1 MNILV
6 FDIETVPDTEGGAR
20 ILGLKDLSK
29 KDIIKAMEHTQ
40 FQKSG
45 TMFQPLHLHK
55 IVAISVLY
63 KNIFDKN
70 DKISLLS
77 LGNEDSKEAEI
88 LKLFFNV
95 IDKYQPQIIS
105 WNGKGF
111 DSPVIHY
118 RSLYHGIS
126 SIKYWDK
133 GGDDRDFKWNN
144 YLNRYHDRHLDLMDV
159 LSGYKKPASLSD
171 IAQLIGAPG
180 KYGIDGSFVTDYYLE
195 NNIKEIRDYCE
206 TDVLNTYLVFLR
218 YQLISNSIS
227 KKTYDKLL
235 DELFNLLDKSDKAH
249 WKEFSSLC
257 EKYL

>member
-1 MNILV
+1 MNVLI
-6 FDIETVPDTEGGAR
+6 FDIETVPDTSGGAK
-20 ILGLKDLSK
+20 LLELEGLNK

-63 KNIFDKN
+63 KNNEKL
-70 DKISLLS
+70 SLLS
-77 LGNEDSKEAEI
+77 LGDEDSKESE
-88 LKLFFNV
+88 LLNLFFSA
-95 IDKYQPQIIS
+95 IDKYQPQLVS

-118 RSLYHGIS
+118 RALIHGVS

-133 GGDDRDFKWNN
+133 GDDDREFKWNN

-159 LSGYKKPASLSD
+159 MSGYKKPASLTD

-180 KYGIDGSFVTDYYLE
+180 KYGIDGSKVTDYYLE
-195 NNIKEIRDYCE
+195 NDIKKIRDYCE
-206 TDVLNTYLVFLR
+206 TDVLNTYFVFLR
-218 YQLISNSIS
+218 YQLISNNITRDNY
-227 KKTYDKLL
+227 KKLL
-235 DELFNLLDKSDKAH
+235 EEIFNFLDKSDKEH
-249 WKEFSSLC
+249 WKDFSSLC
-257 EKYL
+257 EKNL

>member
-1 MNILV
+1 MNVLI
-6 FDIETVPDTEGGAR
+6 FDIETVPDTNGGAK
-20 ILGLKDLSK
+20 LLELEGLSK
-29 KDIIKAMEHTQ
+29 KDIIKAMEHIQ

-45 TMFQPLHLHK
+45 TMFQPFHLHK

-63 KNIFDKN
+63 KNDEKL
-70 DKISLLS
+70 SLLS
-77 LGNEDSKEAEI
+77 LGDEDSEESD
-88 LKLFFNV
+88 LLNLFFSA
-95 IDKYQPQIIS
+95 IDKYQPQLVS

-118 RSLYHGIS
+118 RALIHGVS

-133 GGDDRDFKWNN
+133 GDDDREFKWNN

-159 LSGYKKPASLSD
+159 MSGYKKPASLTD

-180 KYGIDGSFVTDYYLE
+180 KFGIDGSKVTDYYLA
-195 NNIKEIRDYCE
+195 NDIKKIRDYCE

-218 YQLISNSIS
+218 YQLISNNITRDNY
-227 KKTYDKLL
+227 KKLL
-235 DELFNLLDKSDKAH
+235 EEIFSFLDKSDKEH

-257 EKYL
+257 EKNL

>member
-6 FDIETVPDTEGGAR
+6 FDIETVPDTVGGAK
-20 ILGLKDLSK
+20 LLELKDLSK

-40 FQKSG
+40 YQKSG

-63 KNIFDKN
+63 KNDEKLSL
-70 DKISLLS
+70 ISLGEES
-77 LGNEDSKEAEI
+77 SKESEL
-88 LKLFFNV
+88 LKSFFAV
-95 IDKYQPQIIS
+95 IDKYQPQIVS

-118 RSLYHGIS
+118 RSLIHGIS

-133 GGDDRDFKWNN
+133 GEDDREFKWNN

-159 LSGYKKPASLSD
+159 LSGFKKPASLTD

-180 KYGIDGSFVTDYYLE
+180 KYGIDGSKVTEYYLE
-195 NNIKEIRDYCE
+195 NDLKKIRDYCE

-218 YQLISNSIS
+218 YKLISNGIS
-227 KKTYDKLL
+227 SAKYTELTQEIFDFL
-235 DELFNLLDKSDKAH
+235 DVSDKKH

-257 EKYL
+257 KKNL

>member
-1 MNILV
+1 MNVLI
-6 FDIETVPDTEGGAR
+6 FDIETVPDTSGGAK
-20 ILGLKDLSK
+20 LLELEGLSK

-63 KNIFDKN
+63 KNNEKL
-70 DKISLLS
+70 SLLS
-77 LGNEDSKEAEI
+77 LGDEDSSESD
-88 LKLFFNV
+88 LLTLFFSAV
-95 IDKYQPQIIS
+95 DKYQPQLVS

-118 RSLYHGIS
+118 RSLIHGVS

-133 GGDDRDFKWNN
+133 GDDDREFKWNN

-159 LSGYKKPASLSD
+159 MSGYKKPASLTD

-180 KYGIDGSFVTDYYLE
+180 KYGIDGSKVTDYYLA
-195 NNIKEIRDYCE
+195 NDIKKIRDYCE
-206 TDVLNTYLVFLR
+206 TDVLNTYFVFLR
-218 YQLISNSIS
+218 YQLISNNITRDNY
-227 KKTYDKLL
+227 KKLI
-235 DELFNLLDKSDKAH
+235 EEIFSFLDKSDKEH

-257 EKYL
+257 EKNL

>member
-6 FDIETVPDTEGGAR
+6 FDIETVPDTEGGAK
-20 ILGLKDLSK
+20 LLDLKDLSK

-45 TMFQPLHLHK
+45 NMFQPLHLHK

-63 KNIFDKN
+63 KNN
-70 DKISLLS
+70 EKISLLS
-77 LGNEDSKEAEI
+77 LGEENSKESDL
-88 LKLFFNV
+88 LKLFFGA
-95 IDKYQPQIIS
+95 IDKYQPQLVS

-111 DSPVIHY
+111 DSPVMHY
-118 RSLYHGIS
+118 RSLIYGIS

-133 GGDDRDFKWNN
+133 GEDDREFKWNN

-159 LSGYKKPASLSD
+159 LSGFKKPASLTD
-171 IAQLIGAPG
+171 IAQLVGAPG
-180 KYGIDGSFVTDYYLE
+180 KYGIDGSKVVDYYLA
-195 NNIKEIRDYCE
+195 NDIKKIRDYCE

-218 YQLISNSIS
+218 YQLISSGITNKKYNELIS
-227 KKTYDKLL
+227 EIFSLI
-235 DELFNLLDKSDKAH
+235 DESDTKH

-257 EKYL
+257 EKNLF

>member
-6 FDIETVPDTEGGAR
+6 FDIETVPDTSSGEK
-20 ILGLKDLSK
+20 LLELKNLSE

-40 FQKSG
+40 FQKNG

-63 KNIFDKN
+63 KNNEKL
-70 DKISLLS
+70 SLLS
-77 LGNEDSKEAEI
+77 LGEEDSNEKA
-88 LKLFFNV
+88 LLNQFFSA
-95 IDKYQPQIIS
+95 IDKYQPQLVS

-118 RSLYHGIS
+118 RALFHGVS

-133 GGDDRDFKWNN
+133 GEDDREFKWNN
-144 YLNRYHDRHLDLMDV
+144 YLNRYHDRHLDLMDIM
-159 LSGYKKPASLSD
+159 SGYKKPASLTD

-180 KYGIDGSFVTDYYLE
+180 KYGIDGSKVTDYYLS
-195 NNIKEIRDYCE
+195 NDIKKIRDYCE

-218 YQLISNSIS
+218 YQLISNNITPQ
-227 KKTYDKLL
+227 KYEELL
-235 DELFNLLDKSDKAH
+235 QEIFKFLDNSNKEH
-249 WKEFSSLC
+249 WKKFSSLC
-257 EKYL
+257 EKKS

>member
-1 MNILV
+1 MNVLI
-6 FDIETVPDTEGGAR
+6 FDIETVPDTSGGAK
-20 ILGLKDLSK
+20 LLELKGLNK

-63 KNIFDKN
+63 KNNEKL
-70 DKISLLS
+70 SLLS
-77 LGNEDSKEAEI
+77 LGDEDSEESD
-88 LKLFFNV
+88 LLNLFFSA
-95 IDKYQPQIIS
+95 IDKYQPQLVS

-118 RSLYHGIS
+118 RALIHGVS

-133 GGDDRDFKWNN
+133 GDDDREFKWNN

-159 LSGYKKPASLSD
+159 MSGYKKPASLTD

-180 KYGIDGSFVTDYYLE
+180 KYGIDGSKVTDYYLA
-195 NNIKEIRDYCE
+195 NDIKKIRDYCE
-206 TDVLNTYLVFLR
+206 TDVLNTYFVFLR
-218 YQLISNSIS
+218 YQLISNNITRDNY
-227 KKTYDKLL
+227 KKLL
-235 DELFNLLDKSDKAH
+235 EEIFSFLDKSDKEH

-257 EKYL
+257 EKNL